1 VPAGH
6 DAVDVTEVFKAGF
19 AGEFTTA
26 PWTIWLAAGP
36 AGLCGPAGPVA
47 PAGPCGPAGPA
58 GPSGPAEPGDP
69 SAPAGPSGPV
79 APVGPVG
86 PSGPVAPCGPAG
98 PVGPSGPVAPC
109 GPAGPVGPSG
119 PASPVGPGGPVP
131 VAPDGQSTG
140 ISPWRQR
147 SRGWTIRKRPV
158 RAATHEW
165 MSASGPAAT
174 QVRQRRRSSEA
185 AQRFHLG
192 TLRRA
197 PERRSAQ
204 ARIVAPGC
212 SVIVGHANGRSP
224 VRQGASGR
232 AIRSA
237 PVRSSV
243 HAAIGEMECAG
254 AADGW
259 RTTRAATVTPTRE
272 SDDLDTN
279 P

>member
-1 VPAGH
+1 MPTGH

-47 PAGPCGPAGPA
+47 PAGPCGPAGP
-58 GPSGPAEPGDP
+58 
-69 SAPAGPSGPV
+69 
-79 APVGPVG
+79 
-86 PSGPVAPCGPAG
+86 
-98 PVGPSGPVAPC
+98 
-109 GPAGPVGPSG
+109 VGPSG
-119 PASPVGPGGPVP
+119 PAGPAGPIEPAGPIGPTGPEAPAAPDAPGEPAGPLGPSGPAGPLGPGEPAGPVGPGGPVP

-237 PVRSSV
+237 PVRPSTQ
-243 HAAIGEMECAG
+243 G
-254 AADGW
+254 
-259 RTTRAATVTPTRE
+259 
-272 SDDLDTN
+272 
-279 P
+279 